1 MNKNTINNLAY
12 TSRVFKK
19 TLLVTAVLSAL
30 TTSTLQAQE
39 SDAVEAEEG
48 GIERIFVTAS
58 KRQTGLQQTPIA
70 VTVVAGEAIERTKV
84 LDIGDLQTLVPTLRV
99 TPLQRSTNTTFSIR
113 GFGNGGNNVGIEP
126 SVGIFIDGVYRS
138 RAAAQIGDLPR
149 LQQIEVLS
157 GPQST
162 LFGKNASA
170 GVISVRT
177 ETPSYDLEGKVEAG
191 VGNYNMRILKAH
203 VTNGITDNL
212 AFSLS
217 AGMNTRDGF
226 TESVVPDANIADL
239 NNRDRFNLRGQFL
252 YEPTDDVTVRFIADY
267 SEIEEVCCT
276 VAAAVEGPATNV
288 IRFAGGVAL
297 SADDPFA
304 YESALNT
311 SPINNVEDSGV
322 SAQVDV
328 DFDNFAFTSITAFR
342 TNDSYSGK
350 NNTGNDIDYT
360 SLDILRNATSTEIET
375 FTQEFRLTSTGDNT
389 LDWMFGAFIFS
400 EEVFNG
406 EDLNFGDD
414 VRTFF
419 DILLGAGG
427 LPAGFLG
434 TVEGLYPNI
443 QSGDFFAAGQAV
455 DTHFVQQ
462 NDAYSIFANFDYKFS
477 DALVGT
483 FGVSYTNDE
492 KEIDID
498 QVVNNDIH
506 ASFDYLTEP
515 TVLGVPLIPVLTGGF
530 IADGLSPAVAAG
542 TANGLV
548 GALQGLQFIPGF
560 VNLPNSVE
568 DNESSDSKTTW
579 SLRLAYEF
587 DENFN
592 FFATAATGFKA
603 TSWNLTR
610 DSRPFPTDLAGLTS
624 AGLTQPN
631 QTTGTRFASPEEATV
646 YELGMKSSFKE
657 GAFNITLFDQT
668 IEGFQ
673 SSTFVGT
680 GFVLANAGQ
689 QSTKGIEFD
698 SLYKATD
705 SITLTFAGTILDP
718 IYDSFEGASGWDEA
732 AQEAIVI
739 DLTGQKPSN
748 ISERSFTAGITYDF
762 ELDNDMYGYARVDY
776 AYESDARLVYNVPAS
791 LRHEVSTFNASAGLN
806 LDNGVKLQLWVRNLT
821 NDETFLS
828 SFPAPIQNGSFN
840 AYPSQPRTFGA
851 SVSYDFY

>member
-1 MNKNTINNLAY
+1 
-12 TSRVFKK
+12 
-19 TLLVTAVLSAL
+19 
-30 TTSTLQAQE
+30 
-39 SDAVEAEEG
+39 
-48 GIERIFVTAS
+48 
-58 KRQTGLQQTPIA
+58 
-70 VTVVAGEAIERTKV
+70 V

-149 LQQIEVLS
+149 LEQIEVLS

-170 GVISVRT
+170 GVINVRT
-177 ETPSYDLEGKVEAG
+177 QAPSYDFEGKVEAG
-191 VGNYNMRILKAH
+191 VGNYNQRILKGYI
-203 VTNGITDNL
+203 TSGITDDL
-212 AFSLS
+212 AFSVS

-226 TESVVPDANIADL
+226 SKSIVPDTNVADL
-239 NNRDRFNLRGQFL
+239 NDRDRFNLRGQFL
-252 YEPTDDVTVRFIADY
+252 YEPIEDVTIRLIADY

-276 VAAAVEGPATNV
+276 VSAAVEGPSTAV
-288 IRFAGGVAL
+288 IRFAGGIAL
-297 SADDPFA
+297 SAEDPFA

-311 SPINNVEDSGV
+311 APINNVEDSGI

-350 NNTGNDIDYT
+350 SNTGNDIDYT

-375 FTQEFRLTSTGDNT
+375 FTQEFRLTSTGDNA

-406 EDLNFGDD
+406 EDLTFGED
-414 VRTFF
+414 VRSFF

-427 LPAGFLG
+427 LPPGFLG
-434 TVEGLYPNI
+434 TVEGLYPNV
-443 QSGDFFAAGQAV
+443 QAGDFFAAGQAV

-483 FGVSYTNDE
+483 IGVSYTNDE
-492 KEIDID
+492 KEITID

-530 IADGLSPAVAAG
+530 IADGLPPAAAAA
-542 TANGLV
+542 TANGL
-548 GALQGLQFIPGF
+548 
-560 VNLPNSVE
+560 E

-646 YELGMKSSFKE
+646 YELGMKSSFQR

-689 QSTKGIEFD
+689 QSTQGIEFD
-698 SLYKATD
+698 SLYRATD
-705 SITLTFAGTILDP
+705 DITLTFAGTILDP
-718 IYDSFEGASGWDEA
+718 IYDSFEGASGWDEVNQA
-732 AQEAIVI
+732 ATVI

-748 ISERSFTAGITYDF
+748 ISERSFTLGVTYDF
-762 ELDNDMYGYARVDY
+762 ELGDNMFGYARVDY

-791 LRHEVSTFNASAGLN
+791 LRHEVSTFNASAGLD

-851 SVSYDFY
+851 SVSYDFF